1 MIQALAIKPSTES
14 AQSRPGRPWGRFEL
28 RGLFGRSD
36 QSMAW
41 LAYDPR
47 RGSEVMLLL
56 PRVQPRDAQALSQW
70 RSRASAATHL
80 SHPGLLAASE
90 VGVENGWPFV
100 VIDRSVGV
108 TLGEWL
114 MSRPTL
120 PHGQCV
126 DLMCEVL
133 QGLACA
139 HEAGFTHGDIEP
151 YSILIDA
158 QGRAR
163 LSGLVVAS
171 APPLAAKAEVR
182 KPLDDHFLQTKR
194 TVAQRDVLNAGLL
207 FHRLLVGQ
215 MPMGQADFSTVIA
228 QMAPEGR
235 EFVRVSRGAVPN
247 LPEALR
253 AIVNRSTSSKETQR
267 YSAATNFLAALGGW
281 RASQNNAS
289 GGPLAL
295 LMERLAA
302 SGHLPVAPHTVRAM
316 EKVLAWDTPRNNE
329 ISERIVQDV
338 SLSLEMLR
346 QVNRGRVQDGAGH
359 SAVITV
365 RRAVAMLGTS
375 GVRRSLQALPEWPG
389 NLAEPAAAALMED
402 MNRARLGGGV
412 AQVLAPAGFD
422 PEVLHLVTLMQSLG
436 RMLVQ
441 RHFPNEAQHI
451 RELMQP
457 EPSCGVS
464 GAFTPGL
471 TEEAASFGVLGINSE
486 SLALAVVA
494 SWGLGDDML
503 RLMRR
508 IPANR
513 AVHAPSSEIEWF
525 RIAASAANEV
535 VEALTMSAQNPA
547 AQLAQVVQRYDKTLG
562 FSAQEAHEA
571 VKLAREA
578 MKKGELIKSS
588 AYLTTQPMV
597 FSNTG
602 FGEPEEKVDREG

>member
-1 MIQALAIKPSTES
+1 MIQAPDIKPSTES
-14 AQSRPGRPWGRFEL
+14 AQSGPVRPWGRFEL

-56 PRVQPRDAQALSQW
+56 PRVQPRDALALTHWQ
-70 RSRASAATHL
+70 SRASVATRL
-80 SHPGLLAASE
+80 SHACLLGASE
-90 VGVENGWPFV
+90 VGVESGWPFV
-100 VIDRSVGV
+100 AIDRSAGV

-114 MSRPTL
+114 MSRLNL
-120 PHGQCV
+120 PHSQCV

-133 QGLACA
+133 QGLAYA
-139 HEAGFTHGDIEP
+139 HDAGFTHGDIES
-151 YSILIDA
+151 YSILVDA

-163 LSGLVVAS
+163 LTGLAVAS
-171 APPLAAKAEVR
+171 APPLGAKAEVH
-182 KPLDDHFLQTKR
+182 KPLDANFLQTKR

-215 MPMGQADFSTVIA
+215 MPLGQADFSTVIS
-228 QMAPEGR
+228 QLAPEGR
-235 EFVRVSRGAVPN
+235 EFVRVARGSVPN
-247 LPEALR
+247 LSEALR
-253 AIVNRSTSSKETQR
+253 AIVNRSTSSTETQR
-267 YSAATNFLAALGGW
+267 YLTATTFLAALEGW
-281 RASQNNAS
+281 RSSQNNEG

-295 LMERLAA
+295 LKEKMDA

-316 EKVLAWDTPRNNE
+316 EKVLAWETPRNHE
-329 ISERIVQDV
+329 IAERIVQDV

-346 QVNRGRVQDGAGH
+346 QVNRDRAQDGASH

-375 GVRRSLQALPEWPG
+375 GIRRSLRALPEWPG
-389 NLAEPAAAALMED
+389 NLAEPAAAALMDE
-402 MNRARLGGGV
+402 MNRARLAGGV

-422 PEVLHLVTLMQSLG
+422 PEVLHLVTLMQNLG

-441 RHFPNEAQHI
+441 RHFPDEAQHI
-451 RELMQP
+451 RDLMQP
-457 EPSCGVS
+457 EVS
-464 GAFTPGL
+464 RGASGGFTPGL

-486 SLALAVVA
+486 SLGLAVVA
-494 SWGLGDDML
+494 SWGLGDEML

-508 IPANR
+508 IPTSR
-513 AVHAPSSEIEWF
+513 SVHAPDSEIEWF

-535 VEALTMSAQNPA
+535 VQALTMSAQNPT
-547 AQLAQVVQRYDKTLG
+547 AQLAQVAQRYSKTLG
-562 FSAQEAHEA
+562 FSVQEAQEA

-602 FGEPEEKVDREG
+602 FGEA